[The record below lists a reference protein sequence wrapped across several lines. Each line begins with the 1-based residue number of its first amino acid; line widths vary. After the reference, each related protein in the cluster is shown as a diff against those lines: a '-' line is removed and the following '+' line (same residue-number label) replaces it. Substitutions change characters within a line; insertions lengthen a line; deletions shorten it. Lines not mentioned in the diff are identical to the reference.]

1 MCGWLHRFDTHNDSV
16 MKNQLFNICLLNDHL
31 IVPNQACWLW
41 DKKWYSLFETFSQ
54 SVLKHLKYAYYVLT
68 QNKCFHYMTVQ
79 STTYNNVN
87 EYKCFVVINDRATQ
101 YKEIHNESVFHVLIK
116 DKDIATQQL

>member
-1 MCGWLHRFDTHNDSV
+1 
-16 MKNQLFNICLLNDHL
+16 
-31 IVPNQACWLW
+31 
-41 DKKWYSLFETFSQ
+41 
-54 SVLKHLKYAYYVLT
+54 
-68 QNKCFHYMTVQ
+68 MTVQ